1 MQKKRTIIA
10 VTVLAVL
17 VAATALMWSAF
28 KPKSIEGQKTIQV
41 EVVHLNGEV
50 KEFEIVTQEEFL
62 RGALEQENLV
72 AGDESEYGLYV
83 LTVDGE
89 TVDESKQQWWCFTK
103 NGETINTGID
113 TTPIMDGEHYEIT
126 LTEGW

>member
-1 MQKKRTIIA
+1 MQKKRTLIA
-10 VTVLAVL
+10 VIILAVL
-17 VAATALMWSAF
+17 VAAAALMWNAF
-28 KPKSIEGQKTIQV
+28 KPVAVEGQKAIEV
-41 EVVHLNGEV
+41 EVVHLNGDV
-50 KEFEIVTQEEFL
+50 KEFDIVTDAEFL
-62 RGALEQENLV
+62 RGALEQEDLI
-72 AGDESEYGLYV
+72 AGSESEYGLYV

-103 NGETINTGID
+103 SGETINTGID